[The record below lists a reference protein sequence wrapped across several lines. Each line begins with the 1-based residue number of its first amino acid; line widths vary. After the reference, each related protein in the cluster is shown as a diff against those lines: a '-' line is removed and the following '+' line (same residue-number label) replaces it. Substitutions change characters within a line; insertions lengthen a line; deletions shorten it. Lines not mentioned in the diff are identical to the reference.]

1 MEIPKIVNHV
11 MRKKTAKQVFENLTT
26 KHRFKLG
33 DSLEKRFHD
42 LMQGAQTLSRTV
54 WIDAFTTLVVAE
66 PVVKRPRVEEGTW
79 TSTCCN
85 ASVALLYS

>member
-1 MEIPKIVNHV
+1 MEIPKIVNRE
-11 MRKKTAKQVFENLTT
+11 MRKKTAKQVFEMLTT
-26 KHRFKLG
+26 KRHFKLG

-42 LMQGAQTLSRTV
+42 LMQGAQ
-54 WIDAFTTLVVAE
+54 IPDGVVAE
-66 PVVKRPRVEEGTW
+66 PVDKKPRVEEGTW